1 MRRAPG
7 FDAALQR
14 AGFRNAPGDHTRATG
29 KFADLFGDFKLA
41 RKTVFLE
48 KADTSDEDDLPSRP
62 TIQERDAF
70 LAAAA
75 EEVRAFPEFREMD
88 LEEVRA
94 FPEFRE
100 MGRRPSFLQR
110 YRRSRRLR
118 RAEQEVRDF
127 PEFAE
132 VVPAR
137 PRERP

>member
-1 MRRAPG
+1 MP
-7 FDAALQR
+7 
-14 AGFRNAPGDHTRATG
+14 PETTR
-29 KFADLFGDFKLA
+29 KFVDLFGDFKLA

-62 TIQERDAF
+62 TIEERDAF

-100 MGRRPSFLQR
+100 IGRRPSFLQY
-110 YRRSRRLR
+110 YRRSRCFR
-118 RAEQEVRDF
+118 RAEQEVREF

-132 VVPAR
+132 VAPAR